1 MGTTTMMGPRKAMS
15 TRVLLV
21 VLRRLEA
28 RKAAAAQAW
37 AALLGDL
44 RDPEKTRAYIIALRQ
59 RETLQ
64 ALVVG
69 AVDCMKN

>member
-37 AALLGDL
+37 AALRGDL
-44 RDPEKTRAYIIALRQ
+44 RDPEKTRAYIAALRKC
-59 RETLQ
+59 ETLQ
-64 ALVVG
+64 ALVLG